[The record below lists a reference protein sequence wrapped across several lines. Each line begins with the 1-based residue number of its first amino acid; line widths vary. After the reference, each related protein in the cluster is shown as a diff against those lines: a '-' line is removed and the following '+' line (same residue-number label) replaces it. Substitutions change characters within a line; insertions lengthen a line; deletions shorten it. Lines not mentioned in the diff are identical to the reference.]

1 MSIIQYHI
9 DPEEITI
16 NRKVIAKLLGV
27 DTENIPEPYLSMIK
41 SEIDRLPEYNQIGGG
56 VKLVEDP
63 EIDKKNSALVLNNI
77 RFQAGRQVVNYL
89 FGSEKIALFLCTAG
103 EGISK
108 RSKELMKNGELLEGY
123 VCDVIGS
130 VLVEEAMTIIHN
142 RINEKLAESGER
154 TTNRYSP
161 GYCEWDVAE
170 QHKLFQFFPEGFC
183 GIKLSPSALMHP
195 VKSVS
200 GVFGI
205 GKEVKYHKYV
215 CNACHN
221 VNCIYRNL
229 KYTV

>member
-1 MSIIQYHI
+1 MKLIKYDIA
-9 DPEEITI
+9 PEEITI
-16 NRKVIAKLLGV
+16 KLEVIAKLLGV
-27 DTENIPEPYLSMIK
+27 DTENIPEPYLTIIHTELEYLPNYD
-41 SEIDRLPEYNQIGGG
+41 EISGGL
-56 VKLVEDP
+56 KLIENPKINKVSNTLSLDGT
-63 EIDKKNSALVLNNI
+63 D
-77 RFQAGRQVVNYL
+77 FHAGKQVVNYL
-89 FGSEKIALFLCTAG
+89 VNSEKMALFLCTAG

-108 RSKELMKNGELLEGY
+108 RSKDLMNKRQMLEGY

-130 VLVEEAMTIIHN
+130 VIVEEAMTIIHN
-142 RINEKLAESGER
+142 RFVEGLSESGEK

-161 GYCEWDVAE
+161 GYCEWDVSE

-183 GIKLSPSALMHP
+183 GITLSTTALMHP

-205 GKEVKYHKYV
+205 GKNVKFHKYV
-215 CNACHN
+215 CNACQN